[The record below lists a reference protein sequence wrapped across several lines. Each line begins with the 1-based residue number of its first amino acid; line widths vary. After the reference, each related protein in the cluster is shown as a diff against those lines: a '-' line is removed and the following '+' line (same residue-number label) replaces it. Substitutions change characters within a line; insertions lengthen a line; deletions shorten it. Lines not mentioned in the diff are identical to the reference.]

1 MKTMLNKIKLLVV
14 SLILISCTDQDYPEE
29 GNYVFIN
36 ATGKDLKMFFGID
49 STFSKK
55 DIQWFDSLSI
65 ENKMEVK
72 RRKLGF
78 QTYPFAGN
86 RMKVLFADGKVTY
99 FNYRRTSDCI
109 NDSECNN
116 SQNPFYNRGK
126 PELHPLMQ
134 KMWSLLILTAFT
146 Y

>member
-86 RMKVLFADGKVTY
+86 RMKVLFSDGKEVF
-99 FNYRRTSDCI
+99 FNDRNPDCK
-109 NDSECNN
+109 NDPECNN
-116 SQNPFYNRGK
+116 SQNPFDNQGK
-126 PELHPLMQ
+126 NGPKNSGLVYVTYTD
-134 KMWSLLILTAFT
+134 SLYLLAK
-146 Y
+146 